1 MVSKNPKRH
10 WFLFSL
16 ISLLLLVAVTLLFGC
31 SSRGGNQPAVG
42 LTNATAI
49 EIATPAMS
57 KKFPDSFDDC
67 KPYRAQLSD
76 GVWHVYGT
84 LPDGVAG
91 GTPEARVRDTE
102 GVVIEVFLP
111 VFSGY
116 KVREF

>member
-1 MVSKNPKRH
+1 MVSTNPNRD
-10 WFLFSL
+10 WLAFDLDW
-16 ISLLLLVAVTLLFGC
+16 LLLLVAVALLFGC
-31 SSRGGNQPAVG
+31 SSRGSNQPTIG

-91 GTPEARVRDTE
+91 GTPEARVRDTD
-102 GVVIEVFLP
+102 GVVIEVFH
-111 VFSGY
+111 SQ
-116 KVREF
+116 